1 VAGKGRKTAR
11 DKAQQEFISEA
22 EELLD
27 RMRDDLSALAEANAA
42 GRETPAPT
50 LNQLFRSA
58 HTLKGSAGMFGHE
71 LLAELAHHLEDIL
84 DRLRMGRAS
93 LGRSGLALLDES
105 VALAA
110 AVLEKVGRAEGA
122 EMLADSITDLVGRIA
137 AWEPPEASTAGQA
150 FEGLAVPDGLLRA
163 LTEYEESRLRDS
175 LARGRGL
182 YVIEVDFELAAF
194 EEALSELTRAIQ
206 EVGEVISTLP
216 SPAAGGDSRI
226 RFLLL
231 AASELAAAELAARLE
246 LDASAVREARAA
258 AAASAAAA
266 ALASAPTAPSAAA
279 PTPAAP
285 RSAAPLAEPAVGEAD
300 AATLK
305 SLSETVRV
313 DIKKLDEL
321 MNLVGELARERSALR
336 ALTARLAA
344 DRATARV
351 ASDLDKI
358 QRGLER
364 KMQELQAGVLDV
376 RMVPLRQVFDKL
388 TRVTRRLRLDLAKEV
403 RLELRGADTELD
415 KLIVEQLVD
424 PLMHLVRNAFDH
436 AIEPAEERARLGKPV
451 DGLIQVEAT
460 QRGHDVA
467 VEVRD
472 DGRGVDPE
480 QVRAR
485 AVERGLIEADAS
497 LSRKE
502 LLELLFLPGFSTK
515 SEVTEISGR
524 GVGLDVVRANVSALG
539 GLVAIDSTPGQGTQ
553 VTLTLP
559 ITLAIIQALLVGVA
573 DERFAIPLSGVRE
586 TLLVS
591 PNEVQR
597 SAERELLY
605 LRGDALPVLRLA
617 EEFGLARTPR
627 DQKQYAVVI
636 GMGDARVALLVDRLD
651 GQQDA
656 VIKPVQGP
664 LKTVRGVAGATEIGA
679 QTAVL
684 VLDVSALVADASRR
698 REART

>member
-1 VAGKGRKTAR
+1 VAGKSRKTAR
-11 DKAQQEFISEA
+11 DKAQQEFVSEA

-84 DRLRMGRAS
+84 DRLRMGRAT
-93 LGRSGLALLDES
+93 LGRTGLALLDES

-110 AVLEKVGRAEGA
+110 AALEKVGRAEGA
-122 EMLADSITDLVGRIA
+122 EALADSIADLVGRIA
-137 AWEPPEASTAGQA
+137 AWEPPAEAAAGPA

-182 YVIEVDFELAAF
+182 YVIEVDFELASF
-194 EEALSELTRAIQ
+194 EEALSELTRAIH

-231 AASELAAAELAARLE
+231 AASELAAAELAVRLE
-246 LDASAVREARAA
+246 LDAAAVREARAPAAGAVAPESPAAAPA
-258 AAASAAAA
+258 AAAPSASAARSPAA
-266 ALASAPTAPSAAA
+266 AG
-279 PTPAAP
+279 
-285 RSAAPLAEPAVGEAD
+285 EPVAGEGD

-344 DRATARV
+344 DRATARI
-351 ASDLDKI
+351 AGDLDKI

-436 AIEPAEERARLGKPV
+436 AIEPAEERQRLGKPV

-472 DGRGVDPE
+472 DGRGIDPDK
-480 QVRAR
+480 VRAR
-485 AVERGLIEADAS
+485 AIERGLIEADAS

-502 LLELLFLPGFSTK
+502 LLELLFVPGFSTK

-524 GVGLDVVRANVSALG
+524 GVGLDVVRANVSAIG

-591 PNEVQR
+591 PSEVQR

-617 EEFGLARTPR
+617 EEFGLARTAR

-636 GMGDARVALLVDRLD
+636 GMGDTRVALLVDRLD

-684 VLDVSALVADASRR
+684 VLDVSALVADAGRR

>member
-1 VAGKGRKTAR
+1 MAGKSRKSAR
-11 DKAQQEFISEA
+11 DKAQQEFVSEA

-27 RMRDDLSALAEANAA
+27 RMRDDLSALAEATAA
-42 GRETPAPT
+42 GREVPPPT

-58 HTLKGSAGMFGHE
+58 HTLKGSAGMFGHA

-84 DRLRMGRAS
+84 DRLRMGRAT

-105 VALAA
+105 VSLAGA
-110 AVLEKVGRAEGA
+110 ALEKVGRAEGA
-122 EMLADSITDLVGRIA
+122 DELGDSIADLIGRIT
-137 AWEPPEASTAGQA
+137 AWEPPAETASGPSLGA
-150 FEGLAVPDGLLRA
+150 LDVPDGLLRA
-163 LTEYEESRLRDS
+163 LTEYEETRLRES
-175 LARGRGL
+175 LGRGRGL
-182 YVIEVDFELAAF
+182 YVIEVDLELAAF
-194 EEALSELTRAIQ
+194 EEALNDLTRAIQ

-216 SPAAGGDSRI
+216 SPGAGSESGI

-231 AASELAAAELAARLE
+231 AASDLGAAELAQRLE
-246 LDASAVREARAA
+246 LDPAAVRAARAPAAKPAA
-258 AAASAAAA
+258 AAAPAAAPVAAAA
-266 ALASAPTAPSAAA
+266 
-279 PTPAAP
+279 PA
-285 RSAAPLAEPAVGEAD
+285 AAPLAAADGAAGEAE

-321 MNLVGELARERSALR
+321 MNLVGELARERAALR
-336 ALTARLAA
+336 TLTARLAA
-344 DRATARV
+344 DRATAR
-351 ASDLDKI
+351 AATELDKI

-364 KMQELQAGVLDV
+364 KTQELQAAVLDV

-388 TRVTRRLRLDLAKEV
+388 TRVTRRLRLDLNKEV
-403 RLELRGADTELD
+403 RLELRGAETELD

-436 AIEPAEERARLGKPV
+436 AIEPAEERQRLGKPV
-451 DGLIQVEAT
+451 DGLIQIEAT

-472 DGRGVDPE
+472 DGRGIDPE
-480 QVRAR
+480 LVRAR
-485 AVERGLIEADAS
+485 AIERGLVDADTP

-502 LLELLFLPGFSTK
+502 IFDLLFLPGFSTK
-515 SEVTEISGR
+515 NDVTEISGR
-524 GVGLDVVRANVSALG
+524 GVGLDVVRANVSSLG
-539 GLVAIDSTPGQGTQ
+539 GLVAVDSTPGRGTT

-559 ITLAIIQALLVGVA
+559 ITLAILQALLVGVA
-573 DERFAIPLSGVRE
+573 DECFAIPLAGVRE
-586 TLLVS
+586 TLVVGPGDL
-591 PNEVQR
+591 QR
-597 SAERELLY
+597 SAARELLN

-617 EEFGLARTPR
+617 DEFGLRITPR
-627 DQKQYAVVI
+627 DQKQYAVVLGI
-636 GMGDARVALLVDRLD
+636 GDARVALLVDRLE

-664 LKTVRGVAGATEIGA
+664 LRTLRGVAGATELGA
-679 QTAVL
+679 QNAVL
-684 VLDVSALVADASRR
+684 VLDVSALVADAGRR

>member
-1 VAGKGRKTAR
+1 VAGKRKTAR
-11 DKAQQEFISEA
+11 DKAQQEFVSEA

-27 RMRDDLSALAEANAA
+27 RMRDDLSAIAEASAA

-93 LGRSGLALLDES
+93 LGRTGLALLDES

-110 AVLEKVGRAEGA
+110 AALEKVGGSEGA
-122 EMLADSITDLVGRIA
+122 ESLADSITDLVGRIA
-137 AWEPPEASTAGQA
+137 AWEPPSESAAGPA

-182 YVIEVDFELAAF
+182 YVIEVDFELASF

-231 AASELAAAELAARLE
+231 AASELAAAELAVRLE
-246 LDASAVREARAA
+246 LDAAAVREARAPA
-258 AAASAAAA
+258 AGSAAAPSA
-266 ALASAPTAPSAAA
+266 APASAAPSAAA
-279 PTPAAP
+279 PSTAAP
-285 RSAAPLAEPAVGEAD
+285 RGPAQPAEAVAGEAD

-351 ASDLDKI
+351 ASELDKI
-358 QRGLER
+358 QRGFER
-364 KMQELQAGVLDV
+364 KMQELQSGVLDV

-436 AIEPAEERARLGKPV
+436 AIEPAEERQRVGKPV

-472 DGRGVDPE
+472 DGRGIDPE
-480 QVRAR
+480 LVRAR
-485 AVERGLIEADAS
+485 AIERGLIEADAN

-591 PNEVQR
+591 PSEVQR
-597 SAERELLY
+597 SAGRELLY

-617 EEFGLARTPR
+617 EEFALGQALR
-627 DQKQYAVVI
+627 DQKQYVVVI

-664 LKTVRGVAGATEIGA
+664 LRTVRGVAGATEIGA

-698 REART
+698 REARP

>member
-1 VAGKGRKTAR
+1 MAGKSRKSAR
-11 DKAQQEFISEA
+11 DKAQQEFVSEA

-27 RMRDDLSALAEANAA
+27 RMRDDLSALAEASAA
-42 GRETPAPT
+42 GRETPPAT

-58 HTLKGSAGMFGHE
+58 HTLKGSSGMFGHE
-71 LLAELAHHLEDIL
+71 LLAELAHHLEDVL
-84 DRLRMGRAS
+84 DRLRMGRAT
-93 LGRSGLALLDES
+93 LGRTGLALLDES

-110 AVLEKVGRAEGA
+110 SALEKVGRAESVESLG
-122 EMLADSITDLVGRIA
+122 DSITDLIGRIA
-137 AWEPPEASTAGQA
+137 AWEPPAEAVPGVSFAA
-150 FEGLAVPDGLLRA
+150 LAVPDGLLRA
-163 LTEYEESRLRDS
+163 LTEYEESRLRNS

-182 YVIEVDFELAAF
+182 YVIEVDFELASF

-216 SPAAGGDSRI
+216 SPAAGSDSRI

-231 AASELAAAELAARLE
+231 AASELTAAELAARLE
-246 LDASAVREARAA
+246 LDAAAVREARA
-258 AAASAAAA
+258 
-266 ALASAPTAPSAAA
+266 PTAAA
-279 PTPAAP
+279 PRVAAP
-285 RSAAPLAEPAVGEAD
+285 SEPAPVD
-300 AATLK
+300 PDSATLK

-313 DIKKLDEL
+313 DIEKLDEL

-336 ALTARLAA
+336 ALTTRLAG
-344 DRATARV
+344 DRATARI
-351 ASDLDKI
+351 ATELDKI

-364 KMQELQAGVLDV
+364 KTQELQGAVLDV

-388 TRVTRRLRLDLAKEV
+388 TRVTRRLRLDLNKQV

-436 AIEPAEERARLGKPV
+436 AIESAEERSRLGKPV
-451 DGLIQVEAT
+451 EGLIQIEAT

-472 DGRGVDPE
+472 DGRGIDPDK
-480 QVRAR
+480 VRAR
-485 AVERGLIEADAS
+485 AIERGLIDAEAT
-497 LSRKE
+497 LSKKE
-502 LLELLFLPGFSTK
+502 LFDLLFLPGFSTRA
-515 SEVTEISGR
+515 EVTEISGR

-539 GLVAIDSTPGQGTQ
+539 GLVNVDSTPGQGSQ

-586 TLLVS
+586 TLLVD

-597 SAERELLY
+597 SAGRELLN
-605 LRGDALPVLRLA
+605 LRGDALPVLRLV
-617 EEFGLARTPR
+617 EEFGLAEAARE
-627 DQKQYAVVI
+627 QKQYAVVI
-636 GMGDARVALLVDRLD
+636 GMGDARVALLVDRLE

-664 LKTVRGVAGATEIGA
+664 LRTLRGVAGATEIGA

-684 VLDVSALVADASRR
+684 VLDVSALVADAGRR
-698 REART
+698 REARS

>member
-11 DKAQQEFISEA
+11 DKAQQEFVSEA

-27 RMRDDLSALAEANAA
+27 RMRDDLSALAEAAAA

-84 DRLRMGRAS
+84 DRLRMGRAT
-93 LGRSGLALLDES
+93 LGRTGLALLDES
-105 VALAA
+105 VALATA
-110 AVLEKVGRAEGA
+110 ALEKVGRADGA
-122 EMLADSITDLVGRIA
+122 EGLADSIADLLGRIA
-137 AWEPPEASTAGQA
+137 AWEPPEESPKNDA

-194 EEALSELTRAIQ
+194 EEALSELTRAIH

-246 LDASAVREARAA
+246 LDVSAVREARAQA
-258 AAASAAAA
+258 GGSE
-266 ALASAPTAPSAAA
+266 APSAAA
-279 PTPAAP
+279 ASPAPAP
-285 RSAAPLAEPAVGEAD
+285 SAAASTAATRSAAPPGDPIAGEAD

-336 ALTARLAA
+336 ALTSRLAA
-344 DRATARV
+344 DRATARI
-351 ASDLDKI
+351 AAELDKI

-364 KMQELQAGVLDV
+364 KMQELQSGVLDV

-436 AIEPAEERARLGKPV
+436 AIEPAEERQRLGKPV

-472 DGRGVDPE
+472 DGRGIDPE

-485 AVERGLIEADAS
+485 AVERGLIDADAS

-539 GLVAIDSTPGQGTQ
+539 GLVSIDSTPGQGTQ

-586 TLLVS
+586 TLLVTPS
-591 PNEVQR
+591 EVQR
-597 SAERELLY
+597 SAGRELLY

-617 EEFGLARTPR
+617 EEFGLARTER
-627 DQKQYAVVI
+627 EQKQYAVVI

-684 VLDVSALVADASRR
+684 VLDVSALVADAGRR

>member
-1 VAGKGRKTAR
+1 MAGKSRKSAR
-11 DKAQQEFISEA
+11 DKAQQEFVSEA

-27 RMRDDLSALAEANAA
+27 RMRDDLSALAEAGAA
-42 GRETPAPT
+42 GRETPPAT

-71 LLAELAHHLEDIL
+71 LMAELAHHLEDIL
-84 DRLRMGRAS
+84 DRLRMGRAT
-93 LGRSGLALLDES
+93 LGRTGLALLDES

-110 AVLEKVGRAEGA
+110 SALEKVGRAEGV
-122 EMLADSITDLVGRIA
+122 ESLGDSITDLIGRIA
-137 AWEPPEASTAGQA
+137 AWEPPAEAAPGVSFAT
-150 FEGLAVPDGLLRA
+150 LAVPDGLLRA

-175 LARGRGL
+175 LGRGRGL
-182 YVIEVDFELAAF
+182 YVIEVDFELASF

-216 SPAAGGDSRI
+216 SPAAGSDSRI

-246 LDASAVREARAA
+246 LEAAAVREARPPTA
-258 AAASAAAA
+258 
-266 ALASAPTAPSAAA
+266 TAPSATAPRVAA
-279 PTPAAP
+279 P
-285 RSAAPLAEPAVGEAD
+285 SEPAPVDAD

-336 ALTARLAA
+336 ALTTRLAG
-344 DRATARV
+344 DRATARI
-351 ASDLDKI
+351 ATELDKI

-364 KMQELQAGVLDV
+364 KTQELQGAVLDV

-388 TRVTRRLRLDLAKEV
+388 TRVTRRLRLDLNKEV

-436 AIEPAEERARLGKPV
+436 AIESAEERSRLGKPV
-451 DGLIQVEAT
+451 DGLIQIEAT

-472 DGRGVDPE
+472 DGRGIDPDK
-480 QVRAR
+480 VRAR
-485 AVERGLIEADAS
+485 AIERGLIDSEAT
-497 LSRKE
+497 LTKKE
-502 LLELLFLPGFSTK
+502 LFDLLFLPGFSTRA
-515 SEVTEISGR
+515 EVTEISGR

-539 GLVAIDSTPGQGTQ
+539 GLVNVDSTPGQGTQ

-559 ITLAIIQALLVGVA
+559 ITLAIIQALLVGVG
-573 DERFAIPLSGVRE
+573 DERFAVPLSGVRE
-586 TLLVS
+586 TLMVS
-591 PNEVQR
+591 PSDVQR
-597 SAERELLY
+597 SAGRELLN
-605 LRGDALPVLRLA
+605 LRGDALPVLRLV
-617 EEFGLARTPR
+617 EEFGLAEAARE
-627 DQKQYAVVI
+627 QKQYAVVI
-636 GMGDARVALLVDRLD
+636 GMGDARVALLVDRLE

-664 LKTVRGVAGATEIGA
+664 LRTLRGVAGATEIGA

-684 VLDVSALVADASRR
+684 VLDVSALVADAGRR
-698 REART
+698 REARS

>member
-1 VAGKGRKTAR
+1 VAGKRKTAR
-11 DKAQQEFISEA
+11 DKAQQEFVSEA

-27 RMRDDLSALAEANAA
+27 RMRDDLSAIAEASAA

-93 LGRSGLALLDES
+93 LGRTGLALLDES

-110 AVLEKVGRAEGA
+110 AALEKVGGSEGA
-122 EMLADSITDLVGRIA
+122 ESLADSITDLVGRIA
-137 AWEPPEASTAGQA
+137 AWEPPSESAAGPA

-182 YVIEVDFELAAF
+182 YVIEVDFELASF

-231 AASELAAAELAARLE
+231 AASELAAAELAVRLE
-246 LDASAVREARAA
+246 LDAAAVREARAPA
-258 AAASAAAA
+258 AGSAAAPSA
-266 ALASAPTAPSAAA
+266 APASAAPSAAA
-279 PTPAAP
+279 PSTAAP
-285 RSAAPLAEPAVGEAD
+285 RGPAQPAEAVAGEAD

-351 ASDLDKI
+351 ASELDKI
-358 QRGLER
+358 QRGFER
-364 KMQELQAGVLDV
+364 KMQELQSGVLDV

-436 AIEPAEERARLGKPV
+436 AIEPAEERQRVGKPV

-472 DGRGVDPE
+472 DGRGIDPE
-480 QVRAR
+480 LVRAR
-485 AVERGLIEADAS
+485 AIERGLIEADAN
-497 LSRKE
+497 LSRRSSSSCSSCRASRPRARSRKSA
-502 LLELLFLPGFSTK
+502 GAAWASTWCAP
-515 SEVTEISGR
+515 TC
-524 GVGLDVVRANVSALG
+524 
-539 GLVAIDSTPGQGTQ
+539 P
-553 VTLTLP
+553 
-559 ITLAIIQALLVGVA
+559 
-573 DERFAIPLSGVRE
+573 
-586 TLLVS
+586 
-591 PNEVQR
+591 R
-597 SAERELLY
+597 SAGSSRSIP
-605 LRGDALPVLRLA
+605 RR
-617 EEFGLARTPR
+617 AR
-627 DQKQYAVVI
+627 
-636 GMGDARVALLVDRLD
+636 ARR
-651 GQQDA
+651 
-656 VIKPVQGP
+656 
-664 LKTVRGVAGATEIGA
+664 
-679 QTAVL
+679 
-684 VLDVSALVADASRR
+684 
-698 REART
+698 

>member
-1 VAGKGRKTAR
+1 MAGKSRKSAR
-11 DKAQQEFISEA
+11 DKAQQEFVSEA

-27 RMRDDLSALAEANAA
+27 RMRDDLSALAEAAAA
-42 GRETPAPT
+42 GRETPAAT

-71 LLAELAHHLEDIL
+71 SLAELAHHLEDIL
-84 DRLRMGRAS
+84 DRLRMGRAT
-93 LGRSGLALLDES
+93 LGRAGLALLDES

-110 AVLEKVGRAEGA
+110 AALEKLGNAEGA
-122 EMLADSITDLVGRIA
+122 EGLAEAITDLVGRIA
-137 AWEPPEASTAGQA
+137 AWEPPAEAAPGLA
-150 FEGLAVPDGLLRA
+150 LEGLAVPDGLLRA

-175 LARGRGL
+175 LGRGRGL
-182 YVIEVDFELAAF
+182 YVIEVDLELASF
-194 EEALSELTRAIQ
+194 EESLSELTRAVQ

-216 SPAAGGDSRI
+216 SPGAGGDSRI
-226 RFLLL
+226 RFLVL
-231 AASELAAAELAARLE
+231 AASELGAAELAARLE
-246 LDASAVREARAA
+246 LDGAAVREARAPAAAAPASAHGA
-258 AAASAAAA
+258 AAASAAPSARAA
-266 ALASAPTAPSAAA
+266 AASDPAAA
-279 PTPAAP
+279 D
-285 RSAAPLAEPAVGEAD
+285 AD

-336 ALTARLAA
+336 ELTLRLSGDRGTARIAA
-344 DRATARV
+344 E
-351 ASDLDKI
+351 LDKI

-364 KMQELQAGVLDV
+364 KTQELQAGVLDV

-388 TRVTRRLRLDLAKEV
+388 TRVTRRLRLDLNKEV

-472 DGRGVDPE
+472 DGRGIDPE

-485 AVERGLIEADAS
+485 AVERGLIDADAV

-502 LLELLFLPGFSTK
+502 LFDLLFLPGFSTRE
-515 SEVTEISGR
+515 EVTEISGR
-524 GVGLDVVRANVSALG
+524 GVGLDVVRSNVSALG
-539 GLVAIDSTPGQGTQ
+539 GLVTVDSTPGQGTQ

-573 DERFAIPLSGVRE
+573 SERFAIPLSGVRE
-586 TLLVS
+586 TLMVS
-591 PNEVQR
+591 PSEVQR
-597 SAERELLY
+597 SAGRELLN
-605 LRGDALPVLRLA
+605 LRGEALPVLRLV
-617 EEFGLARTPR
+617 EEFGLGEAAR
-627 DQKQYAVVI
+627 DQKQYVVVI
-636 GMGDARVALLVDRLD
+636 GMGDARVALLVDRLE

-664 LKTVRGVAGATEIGA
+664 LRTLRGVAGATEIGA

-684 VLDVSALVADASRR
+684 VLDVSALVADAGRR
-698 REART
+698 REARS

>member
-1 VAGKGRKTAR
+1 MAGKSRKSAR
-11 DKAQQEFISEA
+11 DKAQQEFVSEA

-27 RMRDDLSALAEANAA
+27 RMRDDLSALAEASAA
-42 GRETPAPT
+42 GRETPPAT

-58 HTLKGSAGMFGHE
+58 HTLKGSAGMFGHG

-84 DRLRMGRAS
+84 DRLRMGRAT
-93 LGRSGLALLDES
+93 LGRPGLALLDES
-105 VALAA
+105 VSLAA
-110 AVLEKVGRAEGA
+110 VALEKVGRAEEA
-122 EMLADSITDLVGRIA
+122 ESLAEPITDLIGRIA
-137 AWEPPEASTAGQA
+137 AWEPPAAEAPGVSLQA
-150 FEGLAVPDGLLRA
+150 LDVPDGLLRA
-163 LTEYEESRLRDS
+163 LTEYEETRLRES
-175 LARGRGL
+175 LGRGRGL
-182 YVIEVDFELAAF
+182 YVIEVDLDLASF
-194 EEALSELTRAIQ
+194 EEALGELTRAIQ

-216 SPAAGGDSRI
+216 SPGAGNEASI

-231 AASELAAAELAARLE
+231 AASDLGGAELAARLE
-246 LDASAVREARAA
+246 LDAGAVRAARAPASMA
-258 AAASAAAA
+258 ARAPAPSAPAASAE
-266 ALASAPTAPSAAA
+266 PPE
-279 PTPAAP
+279 
-285 RSAAPLAEPAVGEAD
+285 AE

-321 MNLVGELARERSALR
+321 MNLVGELSRERTALR

-344 DRATARV
+344 DRASARI
-351 ASDLDKI
+351 AGELDKI

-364 KMQELQAGVLDV
+364 KTQELQAAVLDV

-388 TRVTRRLRLDLAKEV
+388 TRVTRRLRLDLAKDV

-436 AIEPAEERARLGKPV
+436 AIESADERARIGKPAE
-451 DGLIQVEAT
+451 GLIQIEAT

-472 DGRGVDPE
+472 DGRGIDPE
-480 QVRAR
+480 AVRAR
-485 AVERGLIEADAS
+485 AIERGLVAADTP
-497 LSRKE
+497 LTRKE
-502 LLELLFLPGFSTK
+502 IFDLLFLPGFSTK

-524 GVGLDVVRANVSALG
+524 GVGLDVVRSNVAGLG
-539 GLVAIDSTPGQGTQ
+539 GLVAVDSVPGQGTQ

-559 ITLAIIQALLVGVA
+559 ITLAIIQALLVGA
-573 DERFAIPLSGVRE
+573 EDETFAIPLAGVRE
-586 TLLVS
+586 TLVVNAS
-591 PNEVQR
+591 EVQR
-597 SAERELLY
+597 SAGRELLN

-617 EEFGLARTPR
+617 EEFGLRAVAR
-627 DQKQYAVVI
+627 DQKQYAVVLGI
-636 GMGDARVALLVDRLD
+636 GDARVALLVDRLE

-664 LKTVRGVAGATEIGA
+664 LRTLRGVAGATEIGA

-684 VLDVSALVADASRR
+684 VLDVSALVADAGKR
-698 REART
+698 REAKS